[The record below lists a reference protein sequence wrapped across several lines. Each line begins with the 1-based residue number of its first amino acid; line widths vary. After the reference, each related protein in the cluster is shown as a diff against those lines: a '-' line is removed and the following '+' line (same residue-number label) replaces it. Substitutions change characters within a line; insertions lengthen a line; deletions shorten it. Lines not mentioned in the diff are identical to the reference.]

1 MNYEKQVQYT
11 IYTVI
16 YIMDLPV
23 TVRVYG
29 NMNMVPHIHQYCTVQ
44 VRTEKS
50 QLTVK
55 VDS

>member
-1 MNYEKQVQYT
+1 
-11 IYTVI
+11 
-16 YIMDLPV
+16 MDLPV